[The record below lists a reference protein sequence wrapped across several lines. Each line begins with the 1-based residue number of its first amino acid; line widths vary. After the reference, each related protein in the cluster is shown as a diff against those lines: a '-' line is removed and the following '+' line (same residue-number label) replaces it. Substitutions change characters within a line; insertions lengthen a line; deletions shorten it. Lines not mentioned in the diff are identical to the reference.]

1 MTAPMAAAPGQKWL
15 VLDVDRTLIN
25 TTSWYRACVAPGL
38 LLTPQAVERFRTA
51 NERAYGLAPTLSEA
65 DFRELTLDLLNSS
78 SPAGWSARRM
88 RDAGRRIARE
98 LPLYPEVAVYLRQ
111 VRQRPRPTTRI
122 LFLSAGHQ
130 PFIEGVVDGLLRGAL
145 LSGLSYEV
153 VGSTL
158 EFPGGNCVQG
168 VVLDGDGKA
177 EVVSRLLD
185 AGAEIELLADD
196 NYHDHPMF
204 ERVEKAGGRV
214 LRVRHEPDRSSSRS
228 WRALLADDPHLDLHA
243 HLAGGD
249 TRYALDRLSVA
260 DRYADRLDILP
271 PTDNSLGTGTVDAE
285 VFTGALDALCARV
298 TTPGEADR
306 LRRHILA
313 CVYEDGDLIRLRGR
327 LFHLAAPPYLLP
339 EPGTSRARWCEALDG
354 ALDAAAILD
363 RAVLPGRWPELPVEQ
378 RWIVLCVLDHL
389 KNAATHALDVLT
401 RTGLADGAAG
411 DLDDELEALVEESY
425 LAYWSAVFA
434 TPRLGVVHRVAA
446 WQRMRALVQECV
458 DTPFR
463 MRELDDPAVI
473 ARSVLSL
480 ARQCE
485 ERGEWPTGIIDFQ
498 SGALELGLAFAAI
511 ARITRPHR
519 PAVGVAHAVYSSKDL
534 LRGHDSA
541 APPDLESFVSRVAKH
556 FRERVYSWLDG
567 DGVVLLYDNNV
578 TTFTTLA
585 VAKRVLSGSSAR
597 VRAAVACV
605 NYDNIARRLRSLP
618 GEELCEGWQ
627 EVLDYR
633 PVTDYVTAFATWG
646 TSAKTLE
653 LHRMYAAPAEPPP
666 LPAAAAADP
675 VGAEGSGGLLFKV
688 CRVHNPFDLA
698 AVVAAGAHAIGVH
711 AVSPPEPAYSAAQE
725 RHGPLDRAP
734 VRRPDLPLAHYETE
748 AIRLM
753 ATMLPPGLKVVVVM
767 ERVPDRRDLQTL
779 LATLGLPGSSALQLQ
794 CRVTAAE
801 LAQLRQTAPAGLVC
815 AVGADQEDF
824 EEYFRFLD
832 GALDPRTDHILVD
845 HSVHQPDLIAA
856 GATDAP
862 GRARTENLARAMR
875 GNRVPVLV
883 ADDTSARTVVER
895 CAALRAHGVLV
906 AGCDTQNSVEVPK
919 QAQRYRLIK
928 DASGA
933 QALVRKCPDR
943 LREWTWALDGA

>member
-1 MTAPMAAAPGQKWL
+1 VTAPTAAAPGQKWL

-25 TTSWYRACVAPGL
+25 TTSWYRACITPGL
-38 LLTPQAVERFRTA
+38 LLTPQAVERFRAA
-51 NERAYGLAPTLSEA
+51 NERAYGPAPTLSEA
-65 DFRELTLDLLNSS
+65 AFRELTLDLLNSS
-78 SPAGWSARRM
+78 SPAGWSARRL
-88 RDAGRRIARE
+88 REAGRRIARD
-98 LPLYPEVAVYLRQ
+98 LSLYPEVAVYLRQ
-111 VRQRPRPTTRI
+111 VRQRSRPTPRI

-130 PFIEGVVDGLLRGAL
+130 PFIEGVVDGLLRDAL

-153 VGSTL
+153 AGSTL
-158 EFPGGNCVQG
+158 EFPGGDCVQG

-204 ERVEKAGGRV
+204 ERVEKAGGRA
-214 LRVRHEPDRSSSRS
+214 LRVHHEAGRATSRS
-228 WRALLADDPHLDLHA
+228 WRELLADDPHLDLQA
-243 HLAGGD
+243 QLAGGD
-249 TRYALDRLSVA
+249 TPYALDRPPVP
-260 DRYADRLDILP
+260 DRYADRLDVLP
-271 PTDNSLGTGTVDAE
+271 PTDNTIGTGTLDAE
-285 VFTGALDALCARV
+285 VFTEALDALCTRV
-298 TTPGEADR
+298 TVLDDADR
-306 LRRHILA
+306 LRRHVLA
-313 CVYEDGDLIRLRGR
+313 CVHEDGDLIRLRGR
-327 LFHLAAPPYLLP
+327 LFHLASPPYLIP
-339 EPGTSRARWCEALDG
+339 EPGTSRDRWCEALDG
-354 ALDAAAILD
+354 ALDAAAVLD
-363 RAVLPGRWPELPVEQ
+363 RTVLPGRWPQLPAAQ

-401 RTGLADGAAG
+401 RAGLADDAAG
-411 DLDDELEALVEESY
+411 ALDDELEALVEGSH

-434 TPRLGVVHRVAA
+434 TPRLDVVHRTAA
-446 WQRMRALVQECV
+446 WRRMRALVQECTAV
-458 DTPFR
+458 PFR

-485 ERGEWPTGIIDFQ
+485 ERDEWPTGIVDFQ

-519 PAVGVAHAVYSSKDL
+519 PAVGVAHAVYSSKDV

-556 FRERVYSWLDG
+556 FRERLYSWLDG

-585 VAKRVLSGSSAR
+585 VAKRVLGGSSAR
-597 VRAAVACV
+597 IRAAVACV
-605 NYDNIARRLRSLP
+605 NYDNIARRLLHLP

-627 EVLDYR
+627 EVLDHR
-633 PVTDYVTAFATWG
+633 PVTDYITAFATWG

-653 LHRMYAAPAEPPP
+653 LHRMHAAPAAPPSLP
-666 LPAAAAADP
+666 GAAAPDPAAP
-675 VGAEGSGGLLFKV
+675 EGLLFKV

-698 AVVAAGAHAIGVH
+698 SVVTAGAHAIGVH

-725 RHGPLDRAP
+725 RHGPLDRAS

-767 ERVPDRRDLQTL
+767 EQVPLRRTWQTL
-779 LATLGLPGSSALQLQ
+779 LATLGLPGTSALQLQ

-862 GRARTENLARAMR
+862 GRARTEDLARAMR

-928 DASGA
+928 DVPGA

-943 LREWTWALDGA
+943 LREWTWALDGS